1 MRNPVKELIKNF
13 NDVTIEKNPNSISDV
28 DLLFDIWYKEK
39 SGSFHIIIDKETQ
52 EPTQATLAL
61 FGERIQTLNTN
72 TNMAKLA
79 KMVIATFGK

>member
-52 EPTQATLAL
+52 EPIQATLAL
-61 FGERIQTLNTN
+61 FGERVQTLNTN

-79 KMVIATFGK
+79 KMVIVTFEK